1 MPEPLIS
8 ARLLHQLEQ
17 LELVA
22 RRRSRSAG
30 RGERQSRA
38 RGQSVDFADYRSY
51 VLGDDLR
58 HLDWNL
64 LGRLDRLF
72 VKLYQEER
80 ELPVQLF
87 VDASESMLFG
97 TPTTK
102 FDLARRVAAALSY
115 VALCGFD
122 RVSVRF
128 FPEPSADVEGASG
141 PRSAETSR
149 RRALIGVRGKRAA
162 LSFFADLARVTPGG
176 AADFNTA
183 LRRAAL
189 QVRQPGAAIVLSDLL
204 DPQGYREG
212 LDALVARGF
221 HVSVVQIL
229 APEELDPTTFGDLR
243 LTDAETRAEQEV
255 TFGKYRL
262 KAYRQVVENY
272 TQTLREYCRGRGIRF
287 FRTRSDTALETLLL
301 REMRQ
306 AEVLG

>member
-1 MPEPLIS
+1 MPDPLLS

-72 VKLYQEER
+72 IKLYQEER
-80 ELPVQLF
+80 ELPVQIF

-97 TPTTK
+97 SPTK
-102 FDLARRVAAALSY
+102 FDLARRVAAALGY

-128 FPEPSADVEGASG
+128 FPEPPPDSQGSPGRAS
-141 PRSAETSR
+141 SEHSR
-149 RRALIGVRGKRAA
+149 RRALVGVRGKRAA
-162 LSFFADLARVTPGG
+162 LSFFTDLARVTPGG
-176 AADFNTA
+176 AAEFDGA

-204 DPQGYREG
+204 DPRGYRGG

-229 APEELDPTTFGDLR
+229 APEELDPTTLSHKFSSAAISAR
-243 LTDAETRAEQEV
+243 LS
-255 TFGKYRL
+255 
-262 KAYRQVVENY
+262 VVMVSPG
-272 TQTLREYCRGRGIRF
+272 CC
-287 FRTRSDTALETLLL
+287 SS
-301 REMRQ
+301 
-306 AEVLG
+306 